1 MASRKI
7 EAHELCIH
15 GPSARAYLGSHLCW
29 QDRIGKEVNADI
41 YAQKLGGA
49 ASSNRSPVDTKATRA
64 YYPIGGR
71 HNLNNDSS
79 KAQRALGPLTWSAS
93 GGIKSTYGAATG
105 TAKGL
110 NIPGQLLPEDS
121 FVRRPPQPKG
131 MPPKAK
137 SEALLSSDLAEIQR
151 QGVSQRQDIHRLAK
165 ATHTNGLMQVSVDEV
180 LRNGPPSAPQLE
192 TQSNAGS
199 HRSHASS
206 GHKPRSI
213 SSHHGVTQPSH
224 HHHHGSH
231 SGHHHHHRH
240 GKHPTRAYTDAQFDH
255 LDTHHHDHEP
265 ILTPGM
271 KEEIREIHDFATEA
285 HREAKRLAALNQL
298 EAVHMVDQDELL
310 RLANMSPEEMKALKQ
325 KGDGA
330 TLALAQGLKAGLDG
344 KAPQKPVF

>member
-15 GPSARAYLGSHLCW
+15 GPSARAYLGAHLCW

-41 YAQKLGGA
+41 FAQKPGGA
-49 ASSNRSPVDTKATRA
+49 SSQRSPQDTKGKRE

-105 TAKGL
+105 TSKSL

-121 FVRRPPQPKG
+121 FVRRPPQPRG
-131 MPPKAK
+131 ILAKAQ

-151 QGVSQRQDIHRLAK
+151 QGVHARQDVHRLAK
-165 ATHTNGLMQVSVDEV
+165 TNHTSGLPQVSVDDV
-180 LRNGPPSAPQLE
+180 LRYGPPTGAPLE

-199 HRSHASS
+199 HRSHAS
-206 GHKPRSI
+206 KPRST
-213 SSHHGVTQPSH
+213 SAHHGA

-231 SGHHHHHRH
+231 GGHHHHHHHHHH
-240 GKHPTRAYTDAQFDH
+240 GKQPSRAYTDAQFDH
-255 LDTHHHDHEP
+255 LEAQYHDIHEP
-265 ILTPGM
+265 VLTKEQ

-285 HREAKRLAALNQL
+285 HKEAGRLAALNQL

-330 TLALAQGLKAGLDG
+330 TLALAQGLKAGLEG
-344 KAPQKPVF
+344 KAPQRPVF